1 MPVSRLPVFIIAY
14 LWQPPLLWLDI
25 CRRLR
30 PKLRVRPHWAV
41 AAGAAASLV
50 AALAARLV
58 ERAAAELPKDVS
70 AEVDGEDVVLRG
82 RGLWRR
88 LGFDS
93 RLRDIGRG
101 GQ

>member
-1 MPVSRLPVFIIAY
+1 MKT
-14 LWQPPLLWLDI
+14 
-25 CRRLR
+25 
-30 PKLRVRPHWAV
+30 KLMDRVRAL
-41 AAGAAASLV
+41 AAQQA